1 MVKLQ
6 WDDLMGHVT
15 RTTHLPPAVAT
26 RVIEDVL
33 AYFSESAEVFV
44 RRRHGELQQAGV
56 ANAEIFGRI
65 AAELASRPVAA
76 PRYSERQIRRLIYG

>member
-1 MVKLQ
+1 MNGQ

-15 RTTHLPPAVAT
+15 RTTHLPPAVAN

-33 AYFSESAEVFV
+33 AYFNESAEVFV
-44 RRRHGELQQAGV
+44 RRRHDELQQAGL
-56 ANAEIFGRI
+56 ANAEIFGHI
-65 AAELASRPVAA
+65 AAELASRPVTA